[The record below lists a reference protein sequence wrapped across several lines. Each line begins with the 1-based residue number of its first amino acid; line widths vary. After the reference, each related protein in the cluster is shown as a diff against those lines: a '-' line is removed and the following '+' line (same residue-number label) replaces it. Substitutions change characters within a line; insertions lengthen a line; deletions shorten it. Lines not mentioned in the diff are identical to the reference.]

1 MYVNGKHINRIEK
14 RSNQITKGI
23 LTFMTGAQKCTVLM
37 PTSLSH
43 AFLNQLADCCCSP
56 DAVLCHRLPCW
67 RNWLRNICWAW
78 LLKKGEGPAAPLRKS
93 GRAARKMLL
102 VGAMAFCDV
111 VSPSQLSFPLIYI
124 YIFSVLVAQFLRFRE
139 LKENRVKQNSR

>member
-1 MYVNGKHINRIEK
+1 MFV
-14 RSNQITKGI
+14 

-56 DAVLCHRLPCW
+56 EAVLCHRLPCW
-67 RNWLRNICWAW
+67 RNWLRNICCAW
-78 LLKKGEGPAAPLRKS
+78 LLKKGEGPAAPWRKS

-102 VGAMAFCDV
+102 VGAMALLMSF
-111 VSPSQLSFPLIYI
+111 SPSQLSLFLYIYI
-124 YIFSVLVAQFLRFRE
+124 YIYIPCESRNFFVSE
-139 LKENRVKQNSR
+139 LKEKQDVAKTHVRCVGGTMRTRES